1 MAVAAAADMVA
12 LAVAGMVALA
22 AAAEVAEEAVAAAG
36 EVVAAAAGAG
46 GAAAGEAAEAA
57 TGAGAG
63 AGATACPGE
72 AVIPGARPEEFPS
85 SLANAGAGFDGAG
98 PASGAG
104 FAALPINCGEGRAK
118 VRVLT

>member
-22 AAAEVAEEAVAAAG
+22 AAAG
-36 EVVAAAAGAG
+36 GAAGA
-46 GAAAGEAAEAA
+46 A
-57 TGAGAG
+57 TGGGAG

-85 SLANAGAGFDGAG
+85 SLANAGAGFDGGG